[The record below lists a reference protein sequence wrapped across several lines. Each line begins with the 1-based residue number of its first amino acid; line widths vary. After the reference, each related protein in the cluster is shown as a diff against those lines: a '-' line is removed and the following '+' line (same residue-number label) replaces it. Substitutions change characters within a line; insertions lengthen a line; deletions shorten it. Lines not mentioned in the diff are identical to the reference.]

1 MLGCARVYLDVRG
14 CARVCTSDRRC
25 AWVCAGVHGCSV
37 CVCAGV
43 CGCAGCAQLCAGVR
57 RFAQEYACMCG
68 MNFQNFFRRIESL
81 HQRTL
86 IRILYEFFKLNFGG
100 KYFDVI
106 ISCWFGNLI
115 AFIHISSFP
124 FHGSFSYDF
133 ASQLISQKICFHI
146 NHNKSF

>member
-1 MLGCARVYLDVRG
+1 MDV
-14 CARVCTSDRRC
+14 CE
-25 AWVCAGVHGCSV
+25 
-37 CVCAGV
+37 CVW
-43 CGCAGCAQLCAGVR
+43 
-57 RFAQEYACMCG
+57 G
-68 MNFQNFFRRIESL
+68 MNSQNIYWRIESL

-146 NHNKSF
+146 NHNKSFWCLHEHFPYVNSCDFFVKMLCHKFHIWILLFLHEQPEHVFLTLFSLWNVFRICHIWKF